1 MKELLNSSQMKACD
15 KYTIEEIGIPSS
27 VLMERAALSVVQEIL
42 KDYLPE
48 EITAVIMAGTGNNGG
63 DGIAIGRILREQ
75 GAQVR
80 IVTAGNLE
88 KCSEEM
94 KRQMAIAEKM
104 GISIKIYD
112 DSLTGEYN
120 VIVDALFGIGLSRPV
135 GGIFQSAIQWIN
147 QKKIGRK
154 GVSVYA
160 VDIPSG
166 IDADNGELLGCG
178 VLADKTVTF
187 QYGKPGL
194 YMDVGRMYAGKV
206 VIKNIGISSQP
217 IEQGQITPNIFC
229 YESKDIKRLPPRAD
243 NGHKGTFGKVLIIAG
258 SKNMAGAAVFSAES
272 AYRTGCGLVE
282 VFTVEEN
289 RVIVQEQIP
298 EAVLTTYEDILDS
311 LEKLKYAI
319 EKADVI
325 VLGPGISLSM
335 QAEKLVEYTM
345 ANAIKPCVVDADA
358 INILA
363 KHPEW
368 LEAKKSPCI
377 LTPHMKELARLSGK
391 EVSEVKRTYI
401 TTAKEI
407 AKHYNCIVAAKDART
422 IVVGGQENTCYLNLS
437 GCSGMATGGSGD
449 VLTGII
455 AGLLAQK
462 MSLYEAACLGVY
474 IHGLAGETAQEKLG
488 GYSMTARDLIGN
500 LHNIIR

>member
-42 KDYLPE
+42 KDYVPE
-48 EITAVIMAGTGNNGG
+48 KITAVIIAGTGNNGG

-75 GAQVR
+75 GAQVQV
-80 IVTAGNLE
+80 VTVGNLE
-88 KCSEEM
+88 KCSDEM
-94 KRQMAIAEKM
+94 KQQMTIAEKM
-104 GISIKIYD
+104 GISIKRYD

-120 VIVDALFGIGLSRPV
+120 VIVDALFGIGLSRTV
-135 GGIFQSAIQWIN
+135 EGMFQSAIQWIN
-147 QKKIGRK
+147 QKKNNSQ

-166 IDADNGELLGCG
+166 IEADSGELLGCG
-178 VLADKTVTF
+178 VQADKTITF

-194 YMDVGRMYAGKV
+194 YMNMGRIYAGKV
-206 VIKNIGISSQP
+206 VIQNIGISSQP
-217 IEQGQITPNIFC
+217 IEQGQIKSDIFC
-229 YESKDIKRLPPRAD
+229 YEPEDIKRLPSRAE

-258 SKNMAGAAVFSAES
+258 SKNMAGAAVFAAES

-282 VFTVEEN
+282 VFTAEEN
-289 RVIVQEQIP
+289 RVIVQQQVP
-298 EAVLTTYEDILDS
+298 EAVLTTYTDIQDS
-311 LEKLKYAI
+311 IEKLKYSMGN
-319 EKADVI
+319 ADVI
-325 VLGPGISLSM
+325 AIGPGLSLTQ

-345 ANAIKPCVVDADA
+345 ANARQPCVADADA

-363 KHPEW
+363 KHPKW
-368 LEAKKSPCI
+368 LKSRKSPCI
-377 LTPHMKELARLSGK
+377 LTPHIKELARLSGK
-391 EVSEVKRTYI
+391 EISEVKKTHLD
-401 TTAKEI
+401 TAREI
-407 AKHYNCIVAAKDART
+407 AEYYDCVVAAKDART
-422 IVVGGQENTCYLNLS
+422 IVAEVNERKCYLNLS

-449 VLTGII
+449 ILTGII

-474 IHGLAGETAQEKLG
+474 IHGLAGEAAQKKLG